1 MRWLPAESARG
12 SSDAEVIRLAR
23 DRGLV
28 LLTEDK
34 DFGQL
39 VYAASEQAAGVVL
52 IRYPA
57 GSRAELGAAVGRFVE
72 QLGDRLRRSFV
83 VLEPR
88 RIRIGS
94 LPV

>member
-1 MRWLPAESARG
+1 MAESARG
-12 SSDAEVIRLAR
+12 SSDAEVIHLAR
-23 DRGLV
+23 DQGLV

-57 GSRAELGAAVGRFVE
+57 GSRADLRAAVVRLVE
-72 QLGDRLRRSFV
+72 QLGGRLTRSFV
-83 VLEPR
+83 VLEPG